1 MFKSAKGLSAVELLV
16 ATAIASVVLAG
27 ICNVFLSASKRL
39 ILQSRSAEIQA
50 DARAAMDF
58 MVRELRLAFGNPT
71 IATTVTANDTI
82 SFDRVEDAGC
92 SSGVNTAT
100 TLEDTRETWPAG
112 SNGFNTS
119 YTIRI
124 IAGTGTGQVPI
135 IIGSNTSTK
144 LTISGTWGT
153 IPDANSCYVITRRKT
168 FTRTSASDDVL
179 RYTVGSSVHQPLA
192 ELITTHAFSQNGKTI
207 SITLTAQTNNI
218 DPNTGAKR
226 TYTLTETVLQRNT

>member
-1 MFKSAKGLSAVELLV
+1 MLKSAKGLSAVELLI

-27 ICNVFLSASKRL
+27 ICNAFLSASKRL

-58 MVRELRLAFGNPT
+58 MVRELRLTFGNPT
-71 IATTVTANDTI
+71 ISTTVTANDTI
-82 SFDRVEDAGC
+82 SFDRVEDSGC

-100 TLEDTRETWPAG
+100 TLEDTRKTWQVG
-112 SNGFNTS
+112 SNGFGTS
-119 YTIRI
+119 YTVRI
-124 IAGTGTGQVPI
+124 IAGTGTGQVPS
-135 IIGSNTSTK
+135 IGSNTSTK

-168 FTRTSASDDVL
+168 FTRTSASDNVL
-179 RYTVGSSVHQPLA
+179 RYTVGSSVNQPLA

-226 TYTLTETVLQRNT
+226 AYTLTEIVLQRNN

>member
-39 ILQSRSAEIQA
+39 ILQSRNAEIQA

-71 IATTVTANDTI
+71 ISTTVTANDTI

-100 TLEDTRETWPAG
+100 TLEDTRKTWPAG
-112 SNGFNTS
+112 SNGFGTS
-119 YTIRI
+119 YTVRI
-124 IAGTGTGQVPI
+124 IAGTGTGQVPS
-135 IIGSNTSTK
+135 IGSNTSTK
-144 LTISGTWGT
+144 LTIVGTWAT
-153 IPDANSCYVITRRKT
+153 IPDATSCYVITRRKT
-168 FTRTSASDDVL
+168 FTRTSASDNVL

-192 ELITTHAFSQNGKTI
+192 ELITTHAFSQTGKTLGI
-207 SITLTAQTNNI
+207 IVTAQTNNI

-226 TYTLTETVLQRNT
+226 TYTLTEIVLQRNN

>member
-1 MFKSAKGLSAVELLV
+1 MLKSAKGLSAVELLV

-27 ICNVFLSASKRL
+27 ICNAFLSASKRL

-71 IATTVTANDTI
+71 ISTTVTTNDTI

-100 TLEDTRETWPAG
+100 TLEDTRQTWPVG
-112 SNGFNTS
+112 SNGFGTS
-119 YTIRI
+119 YTVRI
-124 IAGTGTGQVPI
+124 IAGTGTGQVPS
-135 IIGSNTSTK
+135 IGSNTSTK

-168 FTRTSASDDVL
+168 FTRTSASDNVL
-179 RYTVGSSVHQPLA
+179 RYTVGSSVNQPLA

-226 TYTLTETVLQRNT
+226 TYTLTETVLQRNN